1 MKFIIIYF
9 YIFFLC
15 FLNLKVI
22 NAERTSLKGGEFR
35 GSILRTRKEMLESVV
50 KGMEKQT

>member
-1 MKFIIIYF
+1 MFIC
-9 YIFFLC
+9 L
-15 FLNLKVI
+15 VI

-50 KGMEKQT
+50 KGNKKQTSKEQPTNTQE